1 MRDDLS
7 MVLEVSEQENDA
19 SPGATRRTMSFEKG
33 GMNRPKLKRMPNAQ
47 EDEEGHH
54 NNHHNSSSTNHNNH
68 HQRKSSSESGRGGG
82 ATSSSGSD
90 KNNHLLGVLD
100 DPMMGTSD
108 NDYVSATSSQAESVY
123 LSLERPLK
131 VTLGSTSG
139 GSSIRGEGERGSSNY
154 RSCASSIRSG
164 MGMGGSGQ
172 GGMVSPRDCD
182 SASLVSEGNTTFGSP
197 LSSPSSPYWTPSQ
210 GSSSQVHTVSCVKIR
225 CVLYNFSF

>member
-33 GMNRPKLKRMPNAQ
+33 GMNRPKLKRMANAQ

-54 NNHHNSSSTNHNNH
+54 NNHHNSSTNHNNH
-68 HQRKSSSESGRGGG
+68 QRKNSGESGRGGG

-100 DPMMGTSD
+100 DPMMVTSD

-139 GSSIRGEGERGSSNY
+139 GSSLRGEGDRGSSNY

-164 MGMGGSGQ
+164 LGMGSGQ

-225 CVLYNFSF
+225 CV